1 MTEIELQDYQADFK
15 QDNQEKEEKEALKRS
30 TVRQRRYAVD
40 EIAAW
45 FDYHDKVLDTEDFYH
60 STDNLKAFFD
70 QTNLHQSKVACVRAF
85 LNYIERKLPTEEGD
99 RLHDIQERIKY
110 SRLAGGSSRKGKS
123 KTKQLQEKILDDE
136 ELGAVYFV
144 ATEFEE
150 LVVRAMLDMG
160 TRPGELAALTAE
172 DFNWNYQQGG
182 IGATVKIDKT
192 YSQGVGVQDSPK
204 TEDSN
209 RTVNLQQPTVELLQD
224 YIEQHEIGD
233 DELIFEDY
241 RTVYNALKD
250 VFTFACVKLGG
261 NYITDVTP
269 HMLRHNTATRLIVEE
284 DYPKEKVQQ
293 YLGHSSVQIT
303 EIYEHLD
310 ENRVVDIH
318 A

>member
-1 MTEIELQDYQADFK
+1 MTEIQLQDHQAGFK
-15 QDNQEKEEKEALKRS
+15 QDNKEKEEKEALKRS

-40 EIAAW
+40 ELAAW
-45 FDYHDKVLDTEDFYH
+45 FEYHDKVLDTEDFYR
-60 STDNLKAFFD
+60 STDNLKEFFD

-85 LNYIERKLPTEEGD
+85 LKYIERQLPTEDGD
-99 RLHDIQERIKY
+99 RLHDVQERIKY
-110 SRLAGGSSRKGKS
+110 SRLVGESTQKGKS
-123 KTKQLQEKILDDE
+123 KTKQLQEKILDDDE
-136 ELGAVYFV
+136 MGAVYFV
-144 ATEFEE
+144 ATDFEE

-160 TRPGELAALTAE
+160 TRPGELAALAPN
-172 DFNWNYQQGG
+172 DFNWDYSSGG

-209 RTVNLQQPTVELLQD
+209 RTVNLQQHTVKLLQD
-224 YIEQHEIGD
+224 FIEEHEIGD
-233 DELIFEDY
+233 DELIFADY
-241 RTVYNALKD
+241 RAVYNALKD
-250 VFTFACVKLGG
+250 VFTFACVKLGD